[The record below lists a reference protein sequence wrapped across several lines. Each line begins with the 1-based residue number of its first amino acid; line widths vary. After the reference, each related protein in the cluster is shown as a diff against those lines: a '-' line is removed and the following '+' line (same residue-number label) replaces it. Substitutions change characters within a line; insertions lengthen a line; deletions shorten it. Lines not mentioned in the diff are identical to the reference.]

1 MLYSDY
7 TEELTGLKDVIVSFV
22 ERKDNVL
29 HLHITMEQ
37 RIHVCPRCGERTSKV
52 HDYHKQEV
60 KDISS
65 FGQFTIIHLKK
76 RRHVCPVCRKKF
88 YENVDFLPK
97 YHRITNRLYS
107 YILNEFTETRSMKSI
122 ARSNN
127 ISQTSAARAVDHVSY
142 TPAELPEV
150 LSIDEFRGNSGG
162 VKFQCIL
169 TDPAN
174 KKVFDI
180 LPTRSQEYL
189 YWYFSKFKDRKNV
202 KFVVMDMYK
211 SYKLMAKTL
220 FPNATVIVD
229 KYHFSR
235 MVTWAF
241 ERVRIE
247 EQKKFSDYRR
257 KAFKN
262 SRSILLKH
270 SDSLTLEEIRQV
282 EGMLSA
288 SEKLRHAYIIKEN
301 FEIFMKC
308 KDSQSARKQLGY
320 WNMYAMNYDL
330 PEFENVAKTF
340 SRWSKEILN
349 SFDYPYTNG
358 YTEGCNNKIKV
369 LKRVS
374 YGMPNFDR
382 FRSRIMHTMAH

>member
-1 MLYSDY
+1 MPYSDY
-7 TEELTGLKDVIVSFV
+7 TEELTGLKDVVVSFV
-22 ERKDNVL
+22 ERKDSI
-29 HLHITMEQ
+29 LHIHLMMEQ
-37 RIHVCPRCGERTSKV
+37 RIHTCPRCGERTSKV
-52 HDYHKQEV
+52 HDYREQRI

-65 FGQFTIIHLKK
+65 FGQFTVLHLKK
-76 RRHVCPVCRKKF
+76 RRHACPACGKRF
-88 YENVDFLPK
+88 YENVDFLPR
-97 YHRITNRLYS
+97 YHRITNRLYT

-127 ISQTSAARAVDHVSY
+127 VSQTTAARAVDYVSY
-142 TPAELPEV
+142 TPSELPEV

-169 TDPAN
+169 TDPVN
-174 KKVFDI
+174 RKVFDI

-189 YWYFSKFKDRKNV
+189 YWYFSKFKERRNV

-211 SYKLMAKTL
+211 SYKLMAKVL

-229 KYHFSR
+229 RYHFTR

-247 EQKKFSDYRR
+247 EQKKFSDHRR

-270 SDSLTLEEIRQV
+270 SDSLTLDEIRQV
-282 EGMLSA
+282 EVMLSA

-369 LKRVS
+369 LKRVA

-382 FRSRIMHTMAH
+382 FRSRIMHAMAH

>member
-1 MLYSDY
+1 
-7 TEELTGLKDVIVSFV
+7 
-22 ERKDNVL
+22 
-29 HLHITMEQ
+29 
-37 RIHVCPRCGERTSKV
+37 
-52 HDYHKQEV
+52 
-60 KDISS
+60 
-65 FGQFTIIHLKK
+65 
-76 RRHVCPVCRKKF
+76 
-88 YENVDFLPK
+88 
-97 YHRITNRLYS
+97 
-107 YILNEFTETRSMKSI
+107 MKSI
-122 ARSNN
+122 AHSNN
-127 ISQTSAARAVDHVSY
+127 ISQTTAARTVDHVSY
-142 TPAELPEV
+142 SPAELPEV

-211 SYKLMAKTL
+211 SYKLMAKAL

-229 KYHFSR
+229 KYHFTR

-270 SDSLTLEEIRQV
+270 SNSLTLDEIRQV
-282 EGMLSA
+282 EVMLSA

-369 LKRVS
+369 LKRVA

-382 FRSRIMHTMAH
+382 FRSRIMHAMAH